1 MKLAKLQMEIQ
12 KLEEKLE
19 TAKKS
24 SDFKTAE
31 IDSLVE
37 RLNEKSALIEQ
48 LEERQKKLER
58 SIKEQEMQNSLLNE
72 LREKDTKQHI
82 KALTDLDV
90 QLKKKSSDADKVSHF
105 LEQLR
110 VKQERIQ
117 ELESQF
123 ARVERQANQER
134 QTFDRQTHETWLNAR
149 KIEKEL
155 KESRAEC
162 SQLQTKLHEAEAL
175 NKSLSSANT
184 GNAVPYKP
192 NTSFISPLHQQYQ
205 QLQQNSNS
213 SMLSHSQ
220 LSKKSLE
227 SDSPQNTNKDVS
239 ELSNQLA
246 DAANSLEGSLVN
258 ESINKP
264 TVHTNNNNLEQ
275 QPLQVDTL
283 AANASM
289 DQNRPSSRSSNHS
302 GVNMPPN
309 FMGMPPPYGY
319 MRPPM
324 PGGYRFPYPNPQM
337 AAFYHQQQQQQQQ
350 QNPDG
355 TTNPLPNP
363 SPNASMM
370 AAPYP
375 PNFQSPSMLF
385 RMQQIMSQ
393 QQQQYMQHMQQ
404 HSAAG
409 MTHSHTMPPKS
420 NASSQQPSPRAANES
435 TYNQSA
441 ANSSWQNSSL
451 THSATFPPNSN
462 SNNFTND
469 TSINSINFNDT
480 STTQT
485 MNSTANDELNNQNS
499 NYYNANPNNNANNM
513 NNNNNNFNV

>member
-12 KLEEKLE
+12 KLEETLE

-24 SDFKTAE
+24 SDSKTSE

-48 LEERQKKLER
+48 LEARQKKLEK
-58 SIKEQEMQNSLLNE
+58 SIKEQEMQNRLLNE

-162 SQLQTKLHEAEAL
+162 SQLQTKLQEAEVL
-175 NKSLSSANT
+175 NRSLSGSAT
-184 GNAVPYKP
+184 GNNAVPYKP

-264 TVHTNNNNLEQ
+264 TIHRNDNSEH
-275 QPLQVDTL
+275 QPLQV
-283 AANASM
+283 M
-289 DQNRPSSRSSNHS
+289 WYFYW
-302 GVNMPPN
+302 GV
-309 FMGMPPPYGY
+309 
-319 MRPPM
+319 
-324 PGGYRFPYPNPQM
+324 
-337 AAFYHQQQQQQQQ
+337 
-350 QNPDG
+350 
-355 TTNPLPNP
+355 
-363 SPNASMM
+363 
-370 AAPYP
+370 
-375 PNFQSPSMLF
+375 
-385 RMQQIMSQ
+385 
-393 QQQQYMQHMQQ
+393 
-404 HSAAG
+404 
-409 MTHSHTMPPKS
+409 
-420 NASSQQPSPRAANES
+420 
-435 TYNQSA
+435 
-441 ANSSWQNSSL
+441 
-451 THSATFPPNSN
+451 
-462 SNNFTND
+462 
-469 TSINSINFNDT
+469 
-480 STTQT
+480 
-485 MNSTANDELNNQNS
+485 
-499 NYYNANPNNNANNM
+499 
-513 NNNNNNFNV
+513 